1 MEQITGSINN
11 GLIYQLSRYNKSE
24 YLENTIK
31 SSDLG
36 FLTIQARFNNNN
48 IYCYS
53 IIIYILFEN
62 GSEKDLIL
70 EKDNMVREIKRMNPD
85 SLYGELEIDN
95 ILFGTQISLK
105 YFLAHTLK
113 PHIGPKCSGNENKN
127 TPHNHPFFETDHQH
141 NNNNNNE
148 KEEIKS
154 HNHFEPVEPI
164 KIAII
169 GSGIGGSSCAY
180 YINEESLSDRIDKP
194 IEITVFEK
202 EKIGGRTRNIDIQGK
217 YTELGGSVVHPLNEN
232 IIGLINKLG
241 LKIKKSEEVDNNNLV
256 IWNGKEFVFSQ
267 HPYTIVN
274 QLKMLYNYFMSPIK
288 FKNARDDV
296 INKFLKGYNNSEPF
310 KSVEEFYENLGLLE
324 VTKSTAK
331 EHFCDK
337 LGISTEFVEDILS
350 AGMRVNYNQDYDN
363 LSAFAAFIGLAGTDD
378 GLFSVQGGN
387 YQISEALLNNTK
399 SKVLSTHEVI
409 EIEKVLIDHDNDHH
423 DDDNKNKKVIYK
435 ITSKDLSNNNQLS
448 IDEFDIV
455 VISTPIE
462 FSNIKFTG
470 LPFTHETIPKKDYK
484 KVHVHLI
491 GANSI
496 NAEYF
501 GYPKDHPIDCIL
513 TSFNKSLPFF
523 SLCENSRGKL
533 DDGRQVFKIF
543 APKKLDSKLIDKF
556 FIKPELLHYHV
567 WSAYPVLT
575 PAQKFPPIIIDQSL
589 FYNNAFE
596 HSVSTIETTT
606 ISSKNT
612 ARLITNYLKNNK

>member
-1 MEQITGSINN
+1 MIKHNI
-11 GLIYQLSRYNKSE
+11 LI
-24 YLENTIK
+24 I
-31 SSDLG
+31 
-36 FLTIQARFNNNN
+36 FLISLFLN
-48 IYCYS
+48 S
-53 IIIYILFEN
+53 IIE
-62 GSEKDLIL
+62 
-70 EKDNMVREIKRMNPD
+70 
-85 SLYGELEIDN
+85 
-95 ILFGTQISLK
+95 
-105 YFLAHTLK
+105 
-113 PHIGPKCSGNENKN
+113 CSGNENKN

-141 NNNNNNE
+141 QHNNNE

-241 LKIKKSEEVDNNNLV
+241 LKIKKSEEVDNKNLV

-288 FKNARDDV
+288 FKSKFFQFFFFSIFIFIFILPKKLKLKLFNYYFCKDARDDV

-310 KSVEEFYENLGLLE
+310 KSVEEFYKNLGLLE

-409 EIEKVLIDHDNDHH
+409 EIEKVLIDHD
-423 DDDNKNKKVIYK
+423 DDDNDDEKNKKIIYK
-435 ITSKDLSNNNQLS
+435 ITSKDLSNNNQIS
-448 IDEFDIV
+448 IEEFDIV

-491 GANSI
+491 AANSI

-523 SLCENSRGKL
+523 SLCENSR
-533 DDGRQVFKIF
+533 VTFIIF
-543 APKKLDSKLIDKF
+543 ISHFSLL
-556 FIKPELLHYHV
+556 FI
-567 WSAYPVLT
+567 
-575 PAQKFPPIIIDQSL
+575 
-589 FYNNAFE
+589 
-596 HSVSTIETTT
+596 
-606 ISSKNT
+606 
-612 ARLITNYLKNNK
+612 NY

>member
-1 MEQITGSINN
+1 MEQTIGSINK

-24 YLENTIK
+24 YLESTIR
-31 SSDLG
+31 SSDNLG

-53 IIIYILFEN
+53 ITIYMLCEN

-70 EKDNMVREIKRMNPD
+70 EKENMVKEVKSFIKCDENENLLHNHHKHNEKDEIKP
-85 SLYGELEIDN
+85 
-95 ILFGTQISLK
+95 
-105 YFLAHTLK
+105 
-113 PHIGPKCSGNENKN
+113 
-127 TPHNHPFFETDHQH
+127 
-141 NNNNNNE
+141 
-148 KEEIKS
+148 
-154 HNHFEPVEPI
+154 HNHFEDVEPI

-169 GSGIGGSSCAY
+169 GSGIGGSSCSY
-180 YINEESLSDRIDKP
+180 YINEEFLADKIHKP

-232 IIGLINKLG
+232 IIKLIKKVG
-241 LKIKKSEEVDNNNLV
+241 LKIKKSDEVDNNNLV

-267 HPYTIVN
+267 HPYKIIN
-274 QLKMLYNYFMSPIK
+274 QLKMLYNYNLSPIK

-310 KSVEEFYENLGLLE
+310 KTVEEFYKNLGILE
-324 VTKSTAK
+324 VIKATAK
-331 EHFCDK
+331 EHLCDK

-378 GLFSVQGGN
+378 GLFSVEGGN
-387 YQISEALLNNTK
+387 YQVSEALLKNSNA
-399 SKVLSTHEVI
+399 KVLSTHEVI
-409 EIEKVLIDHDNDHH
+409 EIEKVK
-423 DDDNKNKKVIYK
+423 KNKKQITYK
-435 ITSKDLSNNNQLS
+435 VTSKDLSKNDELS
-448 IDEFDIV
+448 TDEFDVV

-462 FSNIKFTG
+462 FSKIKFTG
-470 LPFTHETIPKKDYK
+470 LPVTHDTLPKKDYK

-491 GANSI
+491 GADSI
-496 NAEYF
+496 NGEYF

-513 TSFNKSLPFF
+513 TAFNKTLPFF

-543 APKKLDSKLIDKF
+543 APNKLESKLIDKF
-556 FIKPELLHYHV
+556 FVKPELLHYHV
-567 WSAYPVLT
+567 WSAYPVLSPT
-575 PAQKFPPIIIDQSL
+575 QNFPPIIIDDGL

-612 ARLITNYLKNNK
+612 ARLISNYLNNNQ

>member
-1 MEQITGSINN
+1 MEQIIGSIKN

-24 YLENTIK
+24 FLENTIQ
-31 SSDLG
+31 SSDNLG

-53 IIIYILFEN
+53 ITIYMLCEN

-85 SLYGELEIDN
+85 ILYGELEVDN
-95 ILFGTQISLK
+95 ILFGTKINLK
-105 YFLAHTLK
+105 YFLSHYLK
-113 PHIGPKCSGNENKN
+113 PHIGPN
-127 TPHNHPFFETDHQH
+127 HQH
-141 NNNNNNE
+141 NNKNNKNNNNNE
-148 KEEIKS
+148 KDDIKS
-154 HNHFEPVEPI
+154 HNHFEQVEPI

-180 YINEESLSDRIDKP
+180 YINEEFLADRIHKP
-194 IEITVFEK
+194 IEITVFER
-202 EKIGGRTRNIDIQGK
+202 EKVGGRTRNIDIQGK

-232 IIGLINKLG
+232 IISLINKVG
-241 LKIKKSEEVDNNNLV
+241 LKIRKSEEVDNNNLV

-274 QLKMLYNYFMSPIK
+274 QLKMLYNYYMSPIK

-310 KSVEEFYENLGLLE
+310 KTVEEFYTNLGLLE

-331 EHFCDK
+331 EHLCDK

-387 YQISEALLNNTK
+387 YQISEALLK
-399 SKVLSTHEVI
+399 STNAKVLSTHEVA
-409 EIEKVLIDHDNDHH
+409 EIEKVETNNNQDN
-423 DDDNKNKKVIYK
+423 NNNNNNNKKQIIYK

-462 FSNIKFTG
+462 FSKIKFIG
-470 LPFTHETIPKKDYK
+470 LPFTHETLPKKDYK

-491 GANSI
+491 AANSI
-496 NAEYF
+496 NGEYF

-513 TSFNKSLPFF
+513 TAFNKTLPFF

-543 APKKLDSKLIDKF
+543 APKKIESKLIEKF
-556 FIKPELLHYHV
+556 FVKPELLYYHV

-575 PAQKFPPIIIDQSL
+575 PAQKFPPIIIDQGL

-612 ARLITNYLKNNK
+612 ARLITSYLNNNNNNNN